1 MIINLRISLRSC
13 LNMFLLFTFFVCKSR
28 AQTSVDITNDS
39 IRARKDIIDIVRNL
53 TKKNTSKTEAK
64 GNKKVFFSLLP
75 VSGGTSEKG
84 VAVSSINASFY
95 LGNPENTK
103 LSNISFY
110 PATNFKSYFN
120 FKVFPNLWL
129 SNNKWN
135 LPGKFEISRTEQNT
149 YGLGANTS
157 ADSLNI
163 IIYNLFSS
171 YLTINREVLPDFFVG
186 LGYNLDYYYNI
197 IQDWNKSYPSEF
209 EKYGLGTTSRSL
221 SSGVTFNFLYDN
233 RKNSVNPLNGLYS
246 HLMLRINSHVLGSE
260 YTWKSLYF
268 DTRKYISFSKIRHRT
283 LALWG
288 LYWVTWGNVPYLN
301 LPGNGLDYSG
311 WTGRGYW
318 RGRYRGRQMIY
329 GETEYRF
336 DLTSNGLL
344 GGVLFVNAESFS
356 EPDIEKFKYVLPSG
370 GLGLRL
376 KFNKYSDSN
385 ITADIG
391 FGKGSFN
398 YYISLNEAF

>member
-1 MIINLRISLRSC
+1 MIINLKISLRIY
-13 LNMFLLFTFFVCKSR
+13 LNMFLLFAFYICNGQT
-28 AQTSVDITNDS
+28 QTSVDITNDS
-39 IRARKDIIDIVRNL
+39 IRARKDIIDILQNL
-53 TKKNTSKTEAK
+53 TKRNAKETEEKSK
-64 GNKKVFFSLLP
+64 KKVFFSLLP
-75 VSGGTSEKG
+75 VSGGASEKG

-95 LGNPENTK
+95 LGNSENTK

-110 PATNFKSYFN
+110 PATNFKSYFH
-120 FKVFPNLWL
+120 FKIFPNLWL

-135 LPGKFEISRTEQNT
+135 LPGKFEISRTNQNT

-157 ADSLNI
+157 EDSLNI
-163 IIYNLFSS
+163 IFFNLFSS
-171 YLTINREVLPDFFVG
+171 YLTINREILPDFFIG

-197 IQDWNKSYPSEF
+197 SQDWEKSYPSEF
-209 EKYGLGTTSRSL
+209 EIYGLGTNSSSL

-246 HLMLRINSHVLGSE
+246 HLMLRINSHVFGSK
-260 YTWKSLYF
+260 YTWNSIYF
-268 DTRKYISFSKIRHRT
+268 DTRKYISFSNIRHRT
-283 LALWG
+283 LAFWG
-288 LYWVTWGNVPYLN
+288 LYWVTWGDVPYLN

-318 RGRYRGRQMIY
+318 RGRYQGRQMIN

-336 DLTSNGLL
+336 DLTRNGLL
-344 GGVLFVNAESFS
+344 GGVLFVNAESFT
-356 EPDIEKFKYVLPSG
+356 EPDTKKFKYVLPAA
-370 GLGLRL
+370 GLGIRL

-391 FGKGSFN
+391 FGKSSVN
-398 YYISLNEAF
+398 YYISLNEVF